1 MNEHTIYLGGGC
13 FWGLQGYI
21 KKISGVLSTE
31 VGYANGPTENPSY
44 EDVCHNSGHVE
55 ALKVIYDADI
65 LSLDHLIQYFLR
77 AIDPFSVNKQ
87 GGDVGIQYRTG
98 IYYTDPTDKAVIEST
113 LARAQAFEGKPFA
126 IEVLPLENYYSAE
139 EYHQDYLDKNPNGY
153 CHIPLGLSDEPLIDD
168 NTYAKPS
175 QENLEALTPQEFEVT
190 QNSATDAPFSHE
202 LTDEFKAGL
211 YVDITTGEPLFV
223 SAHKF
228 DSHCGW
234 PSFNKPIAKDVIK
247 YYQDNSHGMNRIEV
261 RSRIGNA
268 HLGHVFE
275 DGPNGSLRYCIN
287 GSALK
292 FIPKE
297 ELIKLVRY
305 NTYTYTTTSRARW
318 DKGSFVF
325 YLEHDGILK
334 SLGKFTNCTK
344 DMNFQ
349 TLGIRLND
357 CLVPW
362 NIIDSVEYYFK
373 TVYKIK
379 FER

>member
-21 KKISGVLSTE
+21 KKISGVISTE

-44 EDVCHNSGHVE
+44 EDVCHDSGHVE
-55 ALKVIYDADI
+55 ALKVTYDADI

-98 IYYTDPTDKAVIEST
+98 IYYIDTVDKPIIEST
-113 LARAQAFEGKPFA
+113 LARAQSFE
-126 IEVLPLENYYSAE
+126 
-139 EYHQDYLDKNPNGY
+139 
-153 CHIPLGLSDEPLIDD
+153 
-168 NTYAKPS
+168 
-175 QENLEALTPQEFEVT
+175 QEFEVT

-228 DSHCGW
+228 ESHCGW
-234 PSFNKPIAKDVIK
+234 PSFTKPIAKDVIK
-247 YYQDNSHGMNRIEV
+247 YYQDDSHGMNRIEV

-287 GSALK
+287 GSALR
-292 FIPKE
+292 FIPKD
-297 ELIKLVRY
+297 EL
-305 NTYTYTTTSRARW
+305 
-318 DKGSFVF
+318 KGTKYE
-325 YLEHDGILK
+325 YLIPYIED
-334 SLGKFTNCTK
+334 
-344 DMNFQ
+344 
-349 TLGIRLND
+349 
-357 CLVPW
+357 
-362 NIIDSVEYYFK
+362 
-373 TVYKIK
+373 
-379 FER
+379 

>member
-175 QENLEALTPQEFEVT
+175 QEDLEALTPQEFEVT
-190 QNSATDAPFSHE
+190 QNSATDAPFSH
-202 LTDEFKAGL
+202 
-211 YVDITTGEPLFV
+211 
-223 SAHKF
+223 
-228 DSHCGW
+228 
-234 PSFNKPIAKDVIK
+234 
-247 YYQDNSHGMNRIEV
+247 DNSHGMNRIEV

-287 GSALK
+287 GSSLR
-292 FIPKE
+292 FIPKD
-297 ELIKLVRY
+297 EL
-305 NTYTYTTTSRARW
+305 
-318 DKGSFVF
+318 KGTKYE
-325 YLEHDGILK
+325 YLIPYIED
-334 SLGKFTNCTK
+334 
-344 DMNFQ
+344 
-349 TLGIRLND
+349 
-357 CLVPW
+357 
-362 NIIDSVEYYFK
+362 
-373 TVYKIK
+373 
-379 FER
+379 